1 MLHDTAYVWLHC
13 RWYHGKIERKMAED
27 LLHPREDGL
36 FLIRES
42 VNYPGDYT
50 LSVCYQRK
58 VEHYRI
64 IYHKNQ
70 MTIDEETY
78 FDNLNQL
85 VEVFFF
91 LIFLKTSKVLYLMEL
106 DLFHPLCSC
115 ALRCKQSIYTWEK
128 LCCNFM
134 ALEFVS
140 GQVVIEIPLFNW

>member
-85 VEVFFF
+85 VEVFFI
-91 LIFLKTSKVLYLMEL
+91 LIFLRTSKLLYLMEM
-106 DLFHPLCSC
+106 DLFPPL
-115 ALRCKQSIYTWEK
+115 ALV
-128 LCCNFM
+128 L
-134 ALEFVS
+134 
-140 GQVVIEIPLFNW
+140 

>member
-1 MLHDTAYVWLHC
+1 
-13 RWYHGKIERKMAED
+13 MAED

-91 LIFLKTSKVLYLMEL
+91 LIFLKTSKVLYLMDL
-106 DLFHPLCSC
+106 DLFSPLYSC
-115 ALRCKQSIYTWEK
+115 ALRCKQSIYT
-128 LCCNFM
+128 
-134 ALEFVS
+134 
-140 GQVVIEIPLFNW
+140 

>member
-85 VEVFFF
+85 VEVFFI
-91 LIFLKTSKVLYLMEL
+91 LIFLRTSKLLYLMEM
-106 DLFHPLCSC
+106 DLSPLLLLCFK
-115 ALRCKQSIYTWEK
+115 RCKQSIYTWEK
-128 LCCNFM
+128 PCCNFM

-140 GQVVIEIPLFNW
+140 RQVVRKIPLFNW

>member
-1 MLHDTAYVWLHC
+1 
-13 RWYHGKIERKMAED
+13 MAED

-91 LIFLKTSKVLYLMEL
+91 LIFLKTSKLLSISYGNGS
-106 DLFHPLCSC
+106 FPPLCSC
-115 ALRCKQSIYTWEK
+115 ALRCKQSIYT
-128 LCCNFM
+128 
-134 ALEFVS
+134 
-140 GQVVIEIPLFNW
+140 

>member
-1 MLHDTAYVWLHC
+1 
-13 RWYHGKIERKMAED
+13 MAED

-91 LIFLKTSKVLYLMEL
+91 LIFFENFKSAISHGIGSFSPSLL
-106 DLFHPLCSC
+106 LCF
-115 ALRCKQSIYTWEK
+115 K
-128 LCCNFM
+128 M
-134 ALEFVS
+134 
-140 GQVVIEIPLFNW
+140 